1 MHNDQRGRSA
11 VLEPV
16 RCRID
21 VCLADDGDGDENVNI
36 RHVCIHTYIHL
47 HAHMH
52 ACLVISAVDR

>member
-1 MHNDQRGRSA
+1 MRNDQRGRSA

-21 VCLADDGDGDENVNI
+21 MCLADDGGGDEYVNI
-36 RHVCIHTYIHL
+36 RPCMHTHIHSPTCT
-47 HAHMH
+47 H